1 MRTIAESASSF
12 EELTEVDI
20 FIDKSMFIQNILN
33 DSSESILITRPR
45 RWGKTLNL
53 MMLRDF
59 LEPDIDAKGIWTN
72 QGKPNRNITLF
83 DGTGVKK
90 RRLKIC

>member
-1 MRTIAESASSF
+1 M
-12 EELTEVDI
+12 TEVDI

-72 QGKPNRNITLF
+72 QGKPNRNITFF
-83 DGTGVKK
+83 DGTGAKK